1 MGYSLSHLNPW
12 EKIGKDQFL
21 QYLEYID
28 RKVAEYEKYA
38 PLGKHLIP
46 ERIHSKIMALAE
58 AINKAKD
65 FYAYYQDARELYE
78 IIDSLN
84 KQDVFTDSAKAAK
97 IYGRLFIVL
106 GSIAMKNSN
115 PLVKQYGQMVNTLG
129 QKFERLESLLNGT
142 HGNEEYRNFDPHMT
156 TR

>member
-1 MGYSLSHLNPW
+1 MGYSLIHLNPW
-12 EKIGKDQFL
+12 EKINKTDFL
-21 QYLEYID
+21 RYLEDID
-28 RKVAEYEKYA
+28 RKIADYERYS
-38 PLGKHLIP
+38 PLGKYLIP
-46 ERIHSKIMALAE
+46 ERIHNKIMALSE

-78 IIDSLN
+78 VIDTLN
-84 KQDVFTDSAKAAK
+84 KQDVFTDSVKAAK
-97 IYGRLFIVL
+97 VYGRLFVVL

-129 QKFERLESLLNGT
+129 QKFERLESLINGT
-142 HGNEEYRNFDPHMT
+142 HGNEEYRNFDPHVG